1 MRHFD
6 YSTTPDSLRS
16 EEVVNLLLAARE
28 FKGRQ
33 VVLDAVRPGA
43 LDTLLEQAKYASTEA
58 SNRIEGIATT
68 LARLREI
75 MRGSAAPRN
84 RDEEEIA
91 GYRDVLGLIHEQ
103 HDYIDVR
110 PSVILQLHRDLMRHT
125 GLAFGGAWKDADNQ
139 IVERLPDG
147 TMSLRFRPT
156 PAVATPDAVEE
167 LCRTYREAVSAGR
180 TDALLLSARFVFDFV
195 CIHPFNDGNGRM
207 SRLLTVLLLERCG
220 YAVPRYISVEK
231 LIEGNKEL
239 YYESLAASSAGWEDG
254 ANDEAPFV
262 RFMLGVVVAAYREL
276 FDRVEGAAA
285 GESKAGRVA
294 AVFERKV
301 GRVTKGDIRAACPDI
316 SETTIERE
324 LKRLLD
330 EGAIRKVGAGRS
342 TGYVANR

>member
-6 YSTTPDSLRS
+6 YSTTPESLRS
-16 EEVVNLLLAARE
+16 EEIVNLLLATRE

-33 VVLDAVRPGA
+33 VALGAVKPDVLDA
-43 LDTLLEQAKYASTEA
+43 LLEQARYASTEA

-68 LARLREI
+68 PARLREI

-103 HDYIDVR
+103 HGYIDVR

-125 GLAFGGAWKDADNQ
+125 GFSFGGAWKDADNQ

-147 TMSLRFRPT
+147 TTNVRFRPT

-167 LCRTYREAVSAGR
+167 LCRTYRDAVSSGR
-180 TDALLLSARFVFDFV
+180 TDALLLSMRFVFDFV

-207 SRLLTVLLLERCG
+207 SRLLSVLLLERCG

-231 LIEGNKEL
+231 LIEKHKEL
-239 YYESLAASSAGWEDG
+239 CYESLAASSAGWEDG
-254 ANDEAPFV
+254 TNDEAPFV
-262 RFMLGVVVAAYREL
+262 RFMLDVVVAAYREL
-276 FDRVEGAAA
+276 FERVGGAAA

-294 AVFERKV
+294 AVF
-301 GRVTKGDIRAACPDI
+301 GRRAGKVTKDDIRAACPDV
-316 SETTIERE
+316 SDTTIERE

-342 TGYVANR
+342 TGYVANC